1 MFNTFDSNSN
11 KFEKKLSNNKY
22 NGATVDDLSDIAS
35 ENGGKLPTIVNAVEI
50 DWNGARPDIGEGENG
65 ITTIGELLTSIKGV
79 YSPMFAN

>member
-1 MFNTFDSNSN
+1 MTQDNIVFNSVKIYGKEINSGPLGILG
-11 KFEKKLSNNKY
+11 KE
-22 NGATVDDLSDIAS
+22 GGVD
-35 ENGGKLPTIVNAVEI
+35 EFGGVINAVDI